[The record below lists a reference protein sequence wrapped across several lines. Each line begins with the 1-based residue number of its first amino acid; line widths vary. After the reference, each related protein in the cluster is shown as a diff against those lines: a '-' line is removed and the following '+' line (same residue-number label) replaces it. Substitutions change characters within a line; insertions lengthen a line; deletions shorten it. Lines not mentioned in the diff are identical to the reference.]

1 MDKKTKQ
8 LLMIGGGLALL
19 YYFKNRPAQN
29 TPATS
34 TEPSNQGDYAGG
46 GGVDP
51 GAIPSQDFV
60 GSGYVASGDD
70 DTDSIANDPSTT
82 YTGAVVR
89 PYVYTP
95 PIVGGKGDGISGRPV
110 VGVANTANK
119 LPSGRVPGAIPPP
132 SVKPYVVPVP
142 TGGTT
147 VYSGGR

>member
-34 TEPSNQGDYAGG
+34 NEPSNQGDYAGG

-70 DTDSIANDPSTT
+70 DTDAIANDPSTP
-82 YTGAVVR
+82 YTGAVVK
-89 PYVYTP
+89 PSVYAP

-119 LPSGRVPGAIPPP
+119 LPSGRRPGAIPPP
-132 SVKPYVVPVP
+132 VVKPYVVPVP

-147 VYSGGR
+147 MFSGGR